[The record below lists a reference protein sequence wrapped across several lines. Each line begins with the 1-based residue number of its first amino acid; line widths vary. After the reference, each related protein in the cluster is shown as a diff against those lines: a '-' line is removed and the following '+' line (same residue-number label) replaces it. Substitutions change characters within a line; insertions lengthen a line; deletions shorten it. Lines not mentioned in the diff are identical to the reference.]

1 MSTHQPKD
9 GNVVYDGADAFI
21 EPADV
26 ISRKHAEGFTSTGQ
40 GSSDSEL
47 ADTGDAT
54 IHVDGSAAAARQ
66 WRWSN
71 LLGVER
77 VNNINYR

>member
-9 GNVVYDGADAFI
+9 GNAVYDGADSFI

-26 ISRKHAEGFTSTGQ
+26 ISRKHAEGFMLTGQ

-47 ADTGDAT
+47 ADTGDAC
-54 IHVDGSAAAARQ
+54 
-66 WRWSN
+66 
-71 LLGVER
+71 
-77 VNNINYR
+77 